1 MYIYEVIK
9 QSDFES
15 FCSEYE
21 NRGFSW
27 MVKETAQ
34 MVNRASYLKVDVTGI
49 YSVYKPNYA
58 VPVMWLLSKDK
69 KYLEVYFRKVIQVS
83 ENEKKKKVKR
93 LSEEQIDDIERKYF
107 KALIK
112 NDTAVS
118 LRYGMELFER
128 DYGRFIRASI
138 TFALM
143 TGWEKVMYVTSM
155 NRLMY
160 NNFDKDTK
168 REIAV
173 VTIKFI
179 AAYVNRLDNYEKE
192 YIVYNEEV
200 GKNTALEKVKK
211 EMENIKESGNKS
223 DTDYALLIYLDG
235 IKLYDETGGEGTEI
249 FYGVSKKIENI
260 QCDDVVKEYAAEI
273 CC

>member
-112 NDTAVS
+112 NDTAV
-118 LRYGMELFER
+118 
-128 DYGRFIRASI
+128 
-138 TFALM
+138 
-143 TGWEKVMYVTSM
+143 
-155 NRLMY
+155 
-160 NNFDKDTK
+160 
-168 REIAV
+168 
-173 VTIKFI
+173 
-179 AAYVNRLDNYEKE
+179 
-192 YIVYNEEV
+192 
-200 GKNTALEKVKK
+200 
-211 EMENIKESGNKS
+211 
-223 DTDYALLIYLDG
+223 
-235 IKLYDETGGEGTEI
+235 
-249 FYGVSKKIENI
+249 
-260 QCDDVVKEYAAEI
+260 
-273 CC
+273 